1 MPADATLATVE
12 QRLDP
17 KHTAL
22 VVIDIQNDFCAPDGH
37 VETKVGLD
45 ASPCRAVIAPIN
57 DLVARARRAG
67 VPVVWVKADYAWD
80 KVPPGMRA
88 KALARGTTTMFA
100 CSGTWGG
107 DFYEVEPDVG
117 ELIIEKTSFS
127 AFMGTYLDR
136 HLRAHGIRTLV
147 FCGVQTNVCV
157 DTSVRDGAAL
167 GFYVAIA
174 SDCVA
179 APIKALHDAS
189 LSTLG
194 FLFGDVLTREE
205 IVSHWSDGGATE
217 KSGMADTTS
226 LGGT

>member
-1 MPADATLATVE
+1 MSEDITLETLE
-12 QRLDP
+12 GRLDP

-22 VVIDIQNDFCAPDGH
+22 IVVDIQNDFCAPDGY
-37 VETKVGLD
+37 VETSVGLD
-45 ASPCRAVIAPIN
+45 ASPCRAVIGPIKE
-57 DLVARARRAG
+57 LVARARSKG
-67 VPVVWVKADYAWD
+67 VPVIWVKADYAWD

-88 KALARGTTTMFA
+88 KALARGTKTMFA

-107 DFYEVEPDVG
+107 DFFEVEPNSGDLV
-117 ELIIEKTSFS
+117 IEKTSFS

-136 HLRAHGIRTLV
+136 HLRAQNIRTLV

-157 DTSVRDGAAL
+157 DSSVRDAAAL

-179 APIKALHDAS
+179 APNKALHDAS

-194 FLFGDVLTREE
+194 FLFGDVLTRDE
-205 IVSHWSDGGATE
+205 ISSHWKASA
-217 KSGMADTTS
+217 
-226 LGGT
+226 